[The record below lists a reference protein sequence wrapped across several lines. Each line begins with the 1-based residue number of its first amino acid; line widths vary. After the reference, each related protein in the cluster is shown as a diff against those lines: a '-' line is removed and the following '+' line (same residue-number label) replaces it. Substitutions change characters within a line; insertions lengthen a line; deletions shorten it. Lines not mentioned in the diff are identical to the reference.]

1 MDPRTG
7 EPLPPEAIQRVLY
20 TCKAVHVYS
29 IPPLTSMKGY
39 EASTWTAPDPQDGN
53 KTREIFTARLRIIE
67 SAVPTLTPA
76 ARLRTPN
83 RPLAALPDELE
94 EEESVELRT
103 DIVLEDGET
112 GALFAAAPYVEP
124 SVVEHAID
132 SSRFFAVRVEGEGKK
147 AVLGVGFED
156 RSDAFDFGVAL
167 QEARKILGFSTST
180 TTTSSSSSSSSS
192 RTGVPQR
199 LQHQQARDYSLKPG
213 ENISVKPDRR
223 ADEERSSSIAGSS
236 SSSEPAALYS
246 ILPPP
251 PPPPPSS
258 ARDRRR
264 PVSTSAT
271 PTSTAE
277 EEPGQ

>member
-20 TCKAVHVYS
+20 ACKAVHVYS

-94 EEESVELRT
+94 EEESVEVRT

-180 TTTSSSSSSSSS
+180 TTTTTSSSSS

-236 SSSEPAALYS
+236 SEPAALYS
-246 ILPPP
+246 IL
-251 PPPPPSS
+251 PPPPSS